1 MTVWWLLVEVMVG
14 LVVAGLGVG
23 AVVSAGTR
31 WGLKIDPWAAWVMAA
46 LCVAAAIAI
55 GERLRRRSRA

>member
-1 MTVWWLLVEVMVG
+1 MAVWWLLVEVMVG
-14 LVVAGLGVG
+14 VVIAGVGVG

-31 WGLKIDPWAAWVMAA
+31 WGLQTDPWLAWVLVA